1 MNKTKTDAKSM
12 NKQYIKLIFI
22 DAVKSII
29 LREGISNVTARK
41 IGEITGYSY
50 ASMYH
55 YFSDL
60 NELFIE
66 TKLVMIQEMIHCGK
80 ENLIHTSDPLQI
92 IKAQTRFPVDYYI
105 DNPNIFEF
113 FYSFKLDVR
122 NEIAL
127 KSIDIEKG
135 YWDVY
140 LPFVEKGAIKRSD
153 IPVIARTIMYAV
165 YGMITLFLSNN
176 GLTRQDI
183 YQDLDRMIDLLLKE
197 GKSDKN
203 ER

>member
-1 MNKTKTDAKSM
+1 MKDTKTDAKSM
-12 NKQYIKLIFI
+12 KKQYIKSIFI
-22 DAVKSII
+22 NAVKSVI
-29 LREGISNVTARK
+29 LREGVSNVTARK

-50 ASMYH
+50 ATMYH

-60 NELFIE
+60 NELFLE
-66 TKLVMIQEMIHCGK
+66 TKLVMIQDMIQCGK
-80 ENLIHTSDPLQI
+80 EKFIQPSDPLQL
-92 IKAQTRFPVDYYI
+92 IKAQTRFPIDYYM

-113 FYSFKLDVR
+113 FYSFKLDER

-165 YGMITLFLSNN
+165 YGMITLYLSNN
-176 GLTRQDI
+176 GLTREDI
-183 YQDLDRMIDLLLKE
+183 YQDMDRMIDLILKE
-197 GKSDKN
+197 GKSDNN